1 MKLISK
7 YLLYL
12 IISSLG
18 VIGCGNSKGNTTMT
32 HTTQESTLE
41 LLSAVEKQDLKLVSG
56 ILKSKPNL
64 EIRDNKGRTALMIAT
79 YNEDTEIAKMLIS
92 AGANVNAQDEMLN
105 SPFLYAGASG
115 FVIILKLCL
124 DNGADFNVFNR
135 YGGTALIPAAERR
148 HQEIVEIL
156 LEIPNFPKDHV
167 NNLGWTALMEAIVLG
182 NQDEKQTL
190 MVKTLVD
197 GGCDITIPDFDGITP
212 LQHAK
217 NKSLHDIVA
226 LLENERDTR

>member
-1 MKLISK
+1 MI
-7 YLLYL
+7 
-12 IISSLG
+12 
-18 VIGCGNSKGNTTMT
+18 NSA
-32 HTTQESTLE
+32 QESTLE
-41 LLSAVEKQDLKLVSG
+41 LLSAVEKQDLKLVSE
-56 ILKSKPNL
+56 ILKSRPNL
-64 EIRDNKGRTALMIAT
+64 EIKDNKGRTALMLAT
-79 YNEDTEIAKMLIS
+79 YNEDTEIAKLLIS

-115 FVIILKLCL
+115 FVPILKLCL

-156 LEIPNFPKDHV
+156 LEIPNFPKNHI

-190 MVKTLVD
+190 MVKTLVE

-226 LLENERDTR
+226 LLENEGATR

>member
-1 MKLISK
+1 ML
-7 YLLYL
+7 
-12 IISSLG
+12 
-18 VIGCGNSKGNTTMT
+18 
-32 HTTQESTLE
+32 
-41 LLSAVEKQDLKLVSG
+41 
-56 ILKSKPNL
+56 
-64 EIRDNKGRTALMIAT
+64 AT
-79 YNEDTEIAKMLIS
+79 YNEDTEIAKLLIS

-115 FVIILKLCL
+115 FVPILKLCL

-190 MVKTLVD
+190 MVKTLVE

-226 LLENERDTR
+226 LLENAGATR